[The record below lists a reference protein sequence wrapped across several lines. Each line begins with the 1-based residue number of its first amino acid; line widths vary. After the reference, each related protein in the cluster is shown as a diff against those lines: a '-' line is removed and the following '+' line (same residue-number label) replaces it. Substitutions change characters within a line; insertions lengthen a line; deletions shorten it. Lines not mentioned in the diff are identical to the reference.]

1 LNTFIGFLSR
11 KIYKKMPF
19 KKELIVAITEH
30 PILGIL
36 MQPYI
41 ITKKP
46 NHGFHAIEARISK
59 LNISKYIT
67 DFSEQEKNL
76 AQLCDD
82 YSDQTLTK
90 VFSKKK
96 EQTSVTF
103 INTLKKEYANQH
115 IRPYIEKR
123 LIKITDLLQEMDIE
137 VYYKGKPQYI
147 NSDDQVLI
155 AKGKAQTVFNI
166 TKLENESQYF
176 LTVRHGNKELSL
188 LGKSYQ
194 ILVNDPCRI
203 IIDNVLYNFEDINA
217 RKLLPFFDKDC
228 IHIPKTSEKKW
239 FETFALESIK
249 QFNVKSTGF
258 IINQENNSK
267 QAFLNLESN
276 LKGELVLVLSFVYN
290 DDTKF
295 DAFKG
300 SSGSARFEIKN
311 NEYIFHKTDRDSE
324 WEDEIVN
331 NLESIGLINK
341 QDSFF
346 IPHAE
351 QNADFENKNFEIL
364 QWIGK
369 NRIAIEQLG
378 IKLSQRN
385 KEKEY
390 YFIEPVISSK
400 ISDKNDWFDIYI
412 EVQFGEFSIPFTK
425 FRKHILTGNREYK
438 LPNGQIVILPAEW
451 FEQYKE
457 MFLYGHDVENHLQLE
472 KHHFSVLESG
482 MPKENTSI
490 IEKYKNIIENFD
502 KLDTP
507 IPEGLH
513 ATLRPYQEQGYRW
526 MQLLQQN
533 KFGGCL
539 ADDMGLGKTI
549 QTLTLLLNSKG
560 KGNSQFVLPD
570 RKTAL
575 RQLSIFDTQE
585 EQKTIRTS
593 TSIIVMPTSLI
604 HNWVEEIKKFT
615 PQLSVFKF
623 IGQNR
628 SKNLEEFSKYDIIL
642 TTYGVVRN
650 DFELLRTFPFFY
662 IILDESQYI
671 KNPDSKIYKSIIQLK
686 SEYRLVLT
694 GTPIENSLTDLW
706 AQVNFLNRGLLGN
719 LRFFKHEFVQAIEKN
734 DDQKKRDK
742 LQQFIQPFVLRRTK
756 GQVAKDLPDK
766 SELVLYCD
774 MSDEQKSIYEEEK
787 SKIRNSI
794 LETIEKTSDKPTILA
809 IEGLS
814 KLRQIANHPVL
825 IDETYEGESG
835 KFEEITRNI
844 ENLIAEKHKVL
855 VFSAYV
861 KHLNL
866 VSKYLIEHNL
876 RFSMLTGSTTNRQQ
890 VIEEFQSTTDNH
902 VFLIQIRAGG
912 VGLNLTSAD
921 YVFIIDPWW
930 NPAVEEQAINRT
942 HRIGQDK
949 KVMVY
954 RFISADTVEEK
965 IQNLKA
971 KKTELAESFISTEQA
986 VKTFNLETILELLN

>member
-1 LNTFIGFLSR
+1 
-11 KIYKKMPF
+11 MPL
-19 KKELIVAITEH
+19 KKELIIAITEH
-30 PILGIL
+30 PILGVL
-36 MQPYI
+36 LQPYI

-59 LNISKYIT
+59 LNISKYIAEFT
-67 DFSEQEKNL
+67 EQEKKLCQL
-76 AQLCDD
+76 ADE
-82 YSDQTLTK
+82 YSDQTLAK

-96 EQTSVTF
+96 DQTSVDF
-103 INTLKKEYANQH
+103 INTLKKDFANLH

-147 NSDDQVLI
+147 NSDDQVYV

-166 TKLENESQYF
+166 TKLTNESQYF
-176 LTVRHGNKELSL
+176 LTVRHENKELNL
-188 LGKSYQ
+188 LEKTFQ
-194 ILVNDPCRI
+194 IIVNDPCRI
-203 IIDNVLYNFEDINA
+203 IINNTLLNFEDINA
-217 RKLLPFFDKDC
+217 KKLLPFFDKAC

-239 FETFALESIK
+239 YETFALESIK
-249 QFNVKSTGF
+249 QFNVKATGF
-258 IINQENNSK
+258 AINNTINEKEAVIS
-267 QAFLNLESN
+267 LEYNLS
-276 LKGELVLVLSFVYN
+276 GQVVLVPSFIYN
-290 DDTKF
+290 NEIRF
-295 DAFKG
+295 EAFKG
-300 SSGSARFEIKN
+300 NYCSAALEIKN
-311 NEYIFHKTDRDSE
+311 GEYIFTKTERDKV
-324 WEDEIVN
+324 WEETIIN
-331 NLESIGLINK
+331 ELKNLGLQNI
-341 QDSFF
+341 QDNYL
-346 IPHAE
+346 IPE
-351 QNADFENKNFEIL
+351 LLSDLELQTKNYETI
-364 QWIGK
+364 QWIGQHSADFGNLGVKFIQK
-369 NRIAIEQLG
+369 N
-378 IKLSQRN
+378 KD
-385 KEKEY
+385 KEFC
-390 YFIEPVISSK
+390 FIEPVISSQ
-400 ISDKNDWFDIYI
+400 ISDKNDWFDVFI

-438 LPNGQIVILPAEW
+438 LPNGQIAILPAEW

-457 MFLYGHDVENHLQLE
+457 LFLYGHDHENHLQLE

-482 MPKENTSI
+482 IKKDSGSI
-490 IEKYKNIIENFD
+490 IEKYKNIIENYD

-507 IPEGLH
+507 IPEGLN
-513 ATLRPYQEQGYRW
+513 ATLRPYQEEGFRW
-526 MQLLQQN
+526 MTLLQQN

-549 QTLTLLLNSKG
+549 QTLTMLLNSRG
-560 KGNSQFVLPD
+560 KGNGTFVVPD
-570 RKTAL
+570 QKQAI
-575 RQLSIFDTQE
+575 RQLSIFDIPVK
-585 EQKTIRTS
+585 QKTITTS
-593 TSIIVMPTSLI
+593 TSMIVMPTSLI
-604 HNWVEEIKKFT
+604 HNWLEEIKKFT
-615 PQLSVFKF
+615 PQLKAFKF
-623 IGQNR
+623 TGQNR
-628 SKNLEEFSKYDIIL
+628 SKNLVDFSKYDIIL

-650 DFELLRTFPFFY
+650 DFELLRTFPFYY

-686 SEYRLVLT
+686 SEHRLVLT

-706 AQVNFLNRGLLGN
+706 AQINFLNRGLLGN

-734 DDQKKRDK
+734 NDSKKRDR

-766 SELVLYCD
+766 SESVIYCD
-774 MSDEQKSIYEEEK
+774 MTEEQKSIYEEEK

-794 LETIEKTSDKPTILA
+794 LETIEKTADKPTILA

-814 KLRQIANHPVL
+814 KLRQISNHPVL
-825 IDETYEGESG
+825 IDENYTGESG
-835 KFEEITRNI
+835 KFDEITRNI

-866 VSKYLIEHNL
+866 VSKYLKEHNQQ
-876 RFSMLTGSTTNRQQ
+876 FSMLTGSTNNRQQ
-890 VIEEFQSTTDNH
+890 VIEEFQSSADNH

-986 VKTFNLETILELLN
+986 VKSFNLETILELLN